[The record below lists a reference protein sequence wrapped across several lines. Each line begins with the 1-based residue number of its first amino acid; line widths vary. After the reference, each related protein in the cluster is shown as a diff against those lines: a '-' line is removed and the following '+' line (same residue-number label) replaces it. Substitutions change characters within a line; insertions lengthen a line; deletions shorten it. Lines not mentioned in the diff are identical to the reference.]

1 MRTSIFTDK
10 ERQTINDYLNG
21 KPVNNIFWGVLKH
34 RIKKYNHDIQADF
47 DLMKKVLTS
56 IGEVSEKEKTK

>member
-21 KPVNNIFWGVLKH
+21 KTVNANFWRVLIH
-34 RIKKYNHDIQADF
+34 RIKKHSPGILEDV
-47 DLMKKVLTS
+47 DLMMKVLTS
-56 IGEVSEKEKTK
+56 IQKVDEEKVQ

>member
-21 KPVNNIFWGVLKH
+21 KHVNYNFWRVLIH
-34 RIKKYNHDIQADF
+34 RIKRYNLGILADV
-47 DLMKKVLTS
+47 DLMMKVITS
-56 IGEVSEKEKTK
+56 IQKVEEKEK

>member
-21 KPVNNIFWGVLKH
+21 EPVDPNFWGVLTH
-34 RIKKYNHDIQADF
+34 RIKKHNLGIQADV

-56 IGEVSEKEKTK
+56 IQKVEEKEK

>member
-10 ERQTINDYLNG
+10 ERQTINDYLDG
-21 KPVNNIFWGVLKH
+21 KTVNYNFWRVLTHRMKKH
-34 RIKKYNHDIQADF
+34 NLGILADI

-56 IGEVSEKEKTK
+56 IQKVEEKEK

>member
-10 ERQTINDYLNG
+10 ERQTIKNHLKG
-21 KPVNNIFWGVLKH
+21 EPVDINFWAVLTH
-34 RIKKYNHDIQADF
+34 RIKKYNPGIQADI

-56 IGEVSEKEKTK
+56 IQKVEEKEK